1 MSKYSYLLKKWWF
14 WVIFLLVIIGI
25 VSLFWYTQVYTSE
38 WGKGLSKE
46 DKEVLEKANNSTI
59 EFNKFAKEAESG
71 IKSFN
76 KDATTNP
83 QTVIKPFTKMGDN
96 ITERSDE
103 FIKDYDEYSASVQN
117 LLKDDYNTI
126 KKLRNNVIAQQEELK
141 SIYLNAHEYD
151 RELSAIESKIVDNI
165 YQEMHKEQK
174 ESLGLKNYEFK
185 KKAELSDKA
194 KKLISSDN

>member
-38 WGKGLSKE
+38 WGKGLSRE
-46 DKEVLEKANNSTI
+46 DKEVLEKANKSTN
-59 EFNKFAKEAESG
+59 EFNKFAKEANSG

-76 KDATTNP
+76 NDVTIDP
-83 QTVIKPFTKMGDN
+83 QIVINPFTKMGDN

-126 KKLRNNVIAQQEELK
+126 KKLRNNVIAQQEEIK

>member
-1 MSKYSYLLKKWWF
+1 MNKYSYLLKKWWF
-14 WVIFLLVIIGI
+14 WLLIFLLVTIGSF
-25 VSLFWYTQVYTSE
+25 SLWYTQSYNSE

-76 KDATTNP
+76 KDATINP

-103 FIKDYDEYSASVQN
+103 FIKDYVEYSASVQN

-126 KKLRNNVIAQQEELK
+126 KKLRNNVIAQQEEIK
-141 SIYLNAHEYD
+141 SI
-151 RELSAIESKIVDNI
+151 
-165 YQEMHKEQK
+165 
-174 ESLGLKNYEFK
+174 
-185 KKAELSDKA
+185 
-194 KKLISSDN
+194 

>member
-1 MSKYSYLLKKWWF
+1 MNKYSYLLKKWWF
-14 WVIFLLVIIGI
+14 WLLIFLLVTIGSF
-25 VSLFWYTQVYTSE
+25 SLWYTQSYNSE

-76 KDATTNP
+76 KDATINP

-103 FIKDYDEYSASVQN
+103 FIKDYVEYSASVQN

-126 KKLRNNVIAQQEELK
+126 KKLRNNVIAQQEEIK
-141 SIYLNAHEYD
+141 SIYLNAHEYN

-194 KKLISSDN
+194 RKLISSGN

>member
-1 MSKYSYLLKKWWF
+1 MNKYSYLLKKGWF
-14 WVIFLLVIIGI
+14 WLLIILLVTIGSF
-25 VSLFWYTQVYTSE
+25 SLWYTQSYNSE

-76 KDATTNP
+76 KDATINP

-103 FIKDYDEYSASVQN
+103 FIKDYVEYSASVQN

-126 KKLRNNVIAQQEELK
+126 KKLRNNVIAQQEEIK
-141 SIYLNAHEYD
+141 SIYLNAHEYN

-194 KKLISSDN
+194 RKLISSGN

>member
-1 MSKYSYLLKKWWF
+1 MNKYSYLLKKWWF
-14 WVIFLLVIIGI
+14 WLLIILLVTIG
-25 VSLFWYTQVYTSE
+25 SFALWYTQSYNSE

-126 KKLRNNVIAQQEELK
+126 KKLRNNVIAQQEEIK

-185 KKAELSDKA
+185 KKTELSDKA

>member
-1 MSKYSYLLKKWWF
+1 MNKYSYLLKKWWF
-14 WVIFLLVIIGI
+14 WLLIFLLVTIGSF
-25 VSLFWYTQVYTSE
+25 SLWYTQSYNSE

-71 IKSFN
+71 VKSFN
-76 KDATTNP
+76 KDATINP

-103 FIKDYDEYSASVQN
+103 FIKDYVEYSASVQN

-126 KKLRNNVIAQQEELK
+126 KKLRNNVIAQQEEIK
-141 SIYLNAHEYD
+141 SIYLNAHEYN

-194 KKLISSDN
+194 RKLISSGN

>member
-1 MSKYSYLLKKWWF
+1 MNKYSYLLKKWWF
-14 WVIFLLVIIGI
+14 WLLIILLVTIGSF
-25 VSLFWYTQVYTSE
+25 SLWYTQSYNSE

-76 KDATTNP
+76 KDATINP
-83 QTVIKPFTKMGDN
+83 QIVIKPFTKMGDN

-103 FIKDYDEYSASVQN
+103 FIKDYVEYSASVQN

-126 KKLRNNVIAQQEELK
+126 KKLRNNVIAQQEEIK
-141 SIYLNAHEYD
+141 SIYLNAHEYN

-194 KKLISSDN
+194 RKLISSGN